1 MAWKARAQEGA
12 GWPGWQRRLSWLQES
27 IHMDKKSLHPNPGHV
42 GLLLVEISVHLWVCA
57 FIPLASLATRA
68 YLPLKGG
75 PLYRELN
82 VEIVHVSLQ

>member
-1 MAWKARAQEGA
+1 MAA
-12 GWPGWQRRLSWLQES
+12 PGGQREDTG
-27 IHMDKKSLHPNPGHV
+27 MAVLHSNPGHV